1 MLRWIGL
8 AAGAIA
14 ACCLSMPSAASAAK
28 PRIDPR
34 LDVSYGSGGLVT
46 ASIVPG
52 AANIATS
59 FVTLPNGGLLVGGY
73 AKTESKSAFV
83 ARLTPGGAVDSG
95 FANGPVGTSAIEPV
109 PELADEWTQTDVR
122 LALTGDGHVLVL
134 GRELL
139 RLTFDGAPD
148 PAFGAGGRGALTDGF
163 TARALAVQPDG
174 FIVLAGTRPTP
185 DGTQAV
191 VTRLTPTGALDPG
204 FGQSG
209 VVTLPTLSGTLTE
222 TARTRVGLG
231 GVALDRSGRIVI
243 AGIASSRTIMPHG
256 FLARLLPS
264 GALDP
269 SFGQAGQTPRAQ
281 TGLAPAS
288 IRIDPAGRIVS
299 AGELLERYWSSPQ
312 LGVYGE
318 DGALLNPSMFGCY
331 PCTRRPDSLSPL
343 PGGGF
348 VISGVGSLQIANW
361 DPPATEPLLTLTPV
375 GMRDNV
381 SRRYS
386 DPMSVPDLVPRGTE
400 PTAVTT
406 TTRDG
411 RILASVSGD
420 AELVV
425 GRLLGVTSPVQ
436 ITSRRLQRARRVRP
450 RLRCL
455 TKDGCHGTLRISTRT
470 RGHLIVLGRGRF
482 SATAGHSSR
491 ATVTLSR
498 SARARL
504 RRHRTT
510 RATITATP
518 TAGSAATATVTIAR

>member
-1 MLRWIGL
+1 MLRTIGL

-14 ACCLSMPSAASAAK
+14 AFCLSMPSAISAAE

-34 LDVSYGSGGLVT
+34 LDVSYGSGGLVK

-59 FVTLPNGGLLVGGY
+59 FVTLPDGGLLVGGY
-73 AKTESKSAFV
+73 AKAEARKAFV

-95 FANGPVGTSAIEPV
+95 FANGPVGTSAIDPV

-122 LALTGDGHVLVL
+122 LALTGDRHILLL

-139 RLTFDGAPD
+139 RLTFDGATD
-148 PAFGAGGRGALTDGF
+148 PAFGAGGRGALPEGF

-204 FGQSG
+204 FGQGG
-209 VVTLPTLSGTLTE
+209 VVTLPTLGTLDE
-222 TARTRVGLG
+222 APRTRVGLG
-231 GVALDRSGRIVI
+231 GVALDRTGRIVI
-243 AGIASSRTIMPHG
+243 AGIASSPTIVPHG

-269 SFGQAGQTPRAQ
+269 SFGQAGQALRTQA
-281 TGLAPAS
+281 GFAPAT
-288 IRIDPAGRIVS
+288 IRIDDAGRIVS
-299 AGELLERYWSSPQ
+299 AGELLERHWSSPQ

-318 DGALLNPSMFGCY
+318 DGALLNPSLFGCY
-331 PCTRRPDSLSPL
+331 PCTRLPDSLSPL
-343 PGGGF
+343 PGGRF
-348 VISGVGSLQIANW
+348 VISGVGSLQIARR
-361 DPPATEPLLTLTPV
+361 DPPATGPLLTLTPV
-375 GMRDNV
+375 GVRGNV

-386 DPMSVPDLVPRGTE
+386 DPLSVPDLAPRGTE

-420 AELVV
+420 GGLVV

-436 ITSRRLQRARRVRP
+436 ITSRRLQRARRVHP

-455 TKDGCHGTLRISTRT
+455 AKDGCRGTLRISTRT

-482 SATAGHSSR
+482 SVAAGQSSR
-491 ATVTLSR
+491 ASVPLSR
-498 SARARL
+498 SALARL
-504 RRHRTT
+504 RSHRAT

-518 TAGSAATATVTIAR
+518 TTGSAATATVTIAR